1 MFTLCI
7 SKINQ
12 KHIELLMIGTTKLQI
27 KRKSGYFWKG
37 SSKNH
42 SVNLSS
48 SPNMINITL
57 YMVDFMQNFYVFN
70 NTINL
75 NNI

>member
-1 MFTLCI
+1 MLCI

-12 KHIELLMIGTTKLQI
+12 KHIEPLMIGTTKLQI

-48 SPNMINITL
+48 SPKKTL
-57 YMVDFMQNFYVFN
+57 FALLSAH
-70 NTINL
+70 TILRHKRKFFTTKKFTNK
-75 NNI
+75 